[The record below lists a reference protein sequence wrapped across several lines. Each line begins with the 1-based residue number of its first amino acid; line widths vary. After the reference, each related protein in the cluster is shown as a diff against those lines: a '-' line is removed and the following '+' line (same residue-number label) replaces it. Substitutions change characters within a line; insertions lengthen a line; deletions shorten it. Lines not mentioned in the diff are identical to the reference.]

1 MIRDGIEEDHVP
13 EEDPLYEEDLE
24 GNDNILDDDY
34 IVQLHKYLQE
44 KKMQRIQAE
53 KDANLLDCRL
63 RCLKEQE
70 ENTLKKIEVKRK
82 QTTQKKKE
90 LQTQEEELRKK
101 MEFMRKKEI
110 ELEKKREQNK
120 LFKES
125 NRAAVN
131 LKKEENRRKIE
142 EDMKNMKEQKKTN
155 EYLRNYYMIEALTN
169 KKTQADYIKSQHNIA
184 EEKRKAIELEKKS
197 RIKEELEKRIL
208 EETLKI
214 QEAEQKKQ
222 NLEEKEIEVM
232 NTLKTTTQIQL
243 TQSGVKNRKFY
254 INNNNME

>member
-1 MIRDGIEEDHVP
+1 MISDELEEEHVP
-13 EEDPLYEEDLE
+13 EEDPLYEEDE
-24 GNDNILDDDY
+24 DGNENILDDDY

-53 KDANLLDCRL
+53 RDANLLDCRL

-90 LQTQEEELRKK
+90 LQAQEEELRKK
-101 MEFMRKKEI
+101 IEFMRKKEI
-110 ELEKKREQNK
+110 ELAKKREQNK

-142 EDMKNMKEQKKTN
+142 DMKNMKEQKKTN
-155 EYLRNYYMIEALTN
+155 EDLRNYYMIEALTN

-184 EEKRKAIELEKKS
+184 EEKRKAIELEKKV
-197 RIKEELEKRIL
+197 E
-208 EETLKI
+208 
-214 QEAEQKKQ
+214 
-222 NLEEKEIEVM
+222 
-232 NTLKTTTQIQL
+232 
-243 TQSGVKNRKFY
+243 
-254 INNNNME
+254 